1 MSIENYVME
10 QRTFMLP
17 TERILC
23 FGDTEYY
30 FICRDI
36 HEKGE
41 PWKNTIQ
48 VRFRNLPELPV
59 W

>member
-41 PWKNTIQ
+41 PWKNTI
-48 VRFRNLPELPV
+48 
-59 W
+59 